1 MVGAIVVGH
10 GQFAQGLLSALEQI
24 VGPVE
29 CLDAFSTQGKARAE
43 IESLVRD
50 ARRRLGDMPLLVF
63 TDLQGGCSTTVCGS
77 LLRSEPDVGIIC
89 GVNLPLLVRYVQYRE
104 KTSLPEL
111 YRRLVEAGVEGIKGL
126 KQPG

>member
-1 MVGAIVVGH
+1 MVGAIVVAH

-29 CLDAFSTQGKARAE
+29 CLDVFSTQDKARAE
-43 IESLVRD
+43 IESLIKN
-50 ARRRLGDMPLLVF
+50 ARQRRGNLPLLVF

-77 LLRSEPDVGIIC
+77 LLRSAPDVGIIS
-89 GVNLPLLVRYVQYRE
+89 GVNLPMLVRYVQYRE
-104 KTSLPEL
+104 TTALPEL
-111 YRRLVEAGVEGIKGL
+111 YRRLVEAGVEGVKGL